1 MLVRQYFYAIKKQL
15 KAPKKPGYISSWAG
29 GLVFHLSVYFLQ
41 GSKTEQ
47 LQKNPTAF
55 VNPEQPLI
63 DKLEVLDEDISAQE
77 QKVKDARNR
86 LAAAIKALG

>member
-1 MLVRQYFYAIKKQL
+1 ML
-15 KAPKKPGYISSWAG
+15 GSAG
-29 GLVFHLSVYFLQ
+29 PSFTSFLSFQ

-47 LQKNPTAF
+47 LEKNPTAF

-63 DKLEVLDEDISAQE
+63 DKLEVLDDDISAQE
-77 QKVKDARNR
+77 EKVKDARNR

>member
-1 MLVRQYFYAIKKQL
+1 MIFRKLFWGKFSLNITDTNRPSFIVL
-15 KAPKKPGYISSWAG
+15 C
-29 GLVFHLSVYFLQ
+29 LQ

-47 LQKNPTAF
+47 LEKNPTAF

-63 DKLEVLDEDISAQE
+63 DKLEVLDDDINAQE